1 MSYSSS
7 FGPSFGPSFGSPFP
21 EQAPPPRRRGLKR
34 TIFGMIGLILNAIGL
49 FVMPFIAMLIAAVIA
64 AAGMTPEPLDPR
76 GGTFTADGMGVNYL
90 GVSADSVSTVT
101 CEVEGA
107 DIEVERDSS
116 AMVLGDIDGVEYVS
130 VYSITAVS
138 EQQVTVNC
146 EGTDKLAHAPMG
158 AVGVL
163 ISTGIGVLIPVVLG
177 LLSLVLLIWGI
188 IALVRSPSQR

>member
-1 MSYSSS
+1 
-7 FGPSFGPSFGSPFP
+7 
-21 EQAPPPRRRGLKR
+21 
-34 TIFGMIGLILNAIGL
+34 
-49 FVMPFIAMLIAAVIA
+49 
-64 AAGMTPEPLDPR
+64 
-76 GGTFTADGMGVNYL
+76 MGANYL
-90 GVSADSVSTVT
+90 GVPAESVSTVT

-116 AMVLGDIDGVEYVS
+116 AIVLGEIDGVDYVS

-146 EGTDKLAHAPMG
+146 EGTDQLAHAPMG

-163 ISTGIGVLIPVVLG
+163 ISTAIGVLIPVVLG

-188 IALVRSPSQR
+188 IALVRSTSQR